1 VNTGGNI
8 VEINGNTKLD
18 ALLKKYPFLVDFLS
32 QLAPEYRRL
41 RNPIM
46 RKTMGKIA
54 TLDRVAALGNFK
66 LEDLL
71 KNIAEEV
78 KSQAN
83 EDLVCVVDDSSDAE
97 LDPEARQQILKE
109 IIKGVHDGE
118 DMKVL
123 KDKFRLLIKDVDPSE
138 ISKME
143 QTLIDEG
150 MPETE
155 VKRLCDV
162 HVEIFKESLE
172 KQEIPEAPP
181 GHPVHTF
188 MQENREAEKIMDEIE
203 EMLKRLGDPP
213 DETVFKDVMTGIQRQ
228 LENLAKIDTHYQ
240 RKENQLFPML
250 EAHDISGPSQV
261 MWGIHDDVRSLL
273 KKASA
278 QLTEGEPTR
287 FVKTLKELIPTTR
300 EMIYKEEHILFPMSL
315 EQLTQSEWKKVRKGE
330 GEIGYSWVKPE
341 GIWPSDTGFD
351 EPEKAP
357 IDMVP
362 GPKKIFL
369 SEGGLSQE
377 QVDLMLIHLP
387 VDITFVDDQ
396 DRVGYYSAG
405 KHRLFPRSP
414 AIIGR
419 HVQKCH
425 PSKSVHVVEK
435 IVGEFKNGN
444 RDSAE
449 FWLRMNERV
458 IHIRY
463 FAVRDSGGNYKGTI
477 EVSQDV
483 TDIQK
488 LEGEKRLLDWE

>member
-1 VNTGGNI
+1 

-18 ALLKKYPFLVDFLS
+18 VLLKKYPFLVDFLAG
-32 QLAPEYRRL
+32 LAPEFKRL

-54 TLDRVAALGNFK
+54 TLDRVAAMGNFK
-66 LEDLL
+66 LDELMKLIVD
-71 KNIAEEV
+71 EV
-78 KSQAN
+78 KEKAS
-83 EDLVCVVDDSSDAE
+83 EDLVCVVDDSSSE
-97 LDPEARQQILKE
+97 VLDPEERKEILKE

-118 DMKVL
+118 DMGVL
-123 KDKFRLLIKDVDPSE
+123 KGKFRMLIKDVDPSE

-162 HVEIFKESLE
+162 HVEIFKEALE
-172 KQEIPEAPP
+172 KHEIPEAPP

-188 MQENREAEKIMDEIE
+188 MQENRAAEEIMDEIE
-203 EMLKRLGDPP
+203 GMLKRIGDPP
-213 DETVFKDVMTGIQRQ
+213 DENIFKDVMTGIQRQ
-228 LENLAKIDTHYQ
+228 LENLAKIDSHYV

-261 MWGIHDDVRSLL
+261 MWGIHDDIRALL
-273 KKASA
+273 KKASEG
-278 QLTEGEPTR
+278 LTQSEPTTI
-287 FVKTLKELIPTTR
+287 VKILKELIPTTR

-315 EQLTQSEWKKVRKGE
+315 EQLTQSEWKKVRSGE

-341 GIWPSDTGFD
+341 GIWPSGTIPDD
-351 EPEKAP
+351 VELESEKVTDP
-357 IDMVP
+357 DQ
-362 GPKKIFL
+362 KKVIL
-369 SEGGLSQE
+369 NQGGLTRE
-377 QVDLMLIHLP
+377 QVNLMLTHLP
-387 VDITFVDDQ
+387 VDITFVDED

-405 KHRLFPRSP
+405 KERIFPRSP

-419 HVQKCH
+419 HVQNCH
-425 PSKSVHVVEK
+425 PPRSVHIVEK
-435 IVGEFKNGN
+435 ILQEFKSGN
-444 RDSAE
+444 RDSSE
-449 FWLRMNERV
+449 FWLQLDGKF

-463 FAVRDSGGNYKGTI
+463 FAVRDSEGNYKGTM
-477 EVSQDV
+477 EVSQDL
-483 TDIQK
+483 TEIKK

>member
-1 VNTGGNI
+1 M
-8 VEINGNTKLD
+8 EINGKTKLD
-18 ALLKKYPFLVDFLS
+18 VLLKKYPFLIDYLS
-32 QLAPEYRRL
+32 GLAPEYKRL

-54 TLDRVAALGNFK
+54 TLDRVAAMGNFK
-66 LEDLL
+66 LEELM
-71 KNIAEEV
+71 KMIADEV
-78 KSQAN
+78 KSQAK

-97 LDPEARQQILKE
+97 LDPEKRQEILKE
-109 IIKGVHDGE
+109 IIKGVHDGV
-118 DMKVL
+118 DMGVL
-123 KDKFRLLIKDVDPSE
+123 KEKFRMLIKDVDPSE

-162 HVEIFKESLE
+162 HVEIFKEALE
-172 KQEIPEAPP
+172 KQEIPEAPQ

-188 MQENREAEKIMDEIE
+188 MQENRAAEKIMDEIE
-203 EMLKRLGDPP
+203 GMLVRLGDPP

-261 MWGIHDDVRSLL
+261 MWGIHDDVRALL

-278 QLTEGEPTR
+278 QLTEGEPTT

-315 EQLTQSEWKKVRKGE
+315 EQLTQSEWKKVRSGE

-341 GIWPSDTGFD
+341 GIWPSESIPDGVG
-351 EPEKAP
+351 EVILEKVTDP
-357 IDMVP
+357 DQ
-362 GPKKIFL
+362 KKVIL
-369 SEGGLSQE
+369 NQGGLTRE
-377 QVDLMLIHLP
+377 QVNLMLTHLP
-387 VDITFVDDQ
+387 VDITFVDEN

-405 KHRLFPRSP
+405 KERIFPRSP

-419 HVQKCH
+419 HVQNCH
-425 PSKSVHVVEK
+425 PPRSVHIVEK
-435 IVGEFKNGN
+435 ILQEFKSGN
-444 RDSAE
+444 RDSSE
-449 FWLRMNERV
+449 FWLQMKGRV

-463 FAVRDSGGNYKGTI
+463 YAVRDSEGNYKGTI

-483 TDIQK
+483 TEIQK

>member
-1 VNTGGNI
+1 M
-8 VEINGNTKLD
+8 EINGSTKLD
-18 ALLKKYPFLVDFLS
+18 VLLKKYPFLVDFLAG
-32 QLAPEYRRL
+32 LTPEFKKL
-41 RNPIM
+41 KNPIM
-46 RKTMGKIA
+46 RRTMVKIA
-54 TLDRVAALGNFK
+54 TLDRVAAMGNFK
-66 LEDLL
+66 LEDLM
-71 KNIAEEV
+71 KKIAEEV
-78 KSQAN
+78 KEKAQD
-83 EDLVCVVDDSSDAE
+83 DLVCVIDDSTSVE
-97 LDPEARQQILKE
+97 LNPEKRQEILKE
-109 IIKGVHDGE
+109 IIKGVHDE
-118 DMKVL
+118 VDMAVL
-123 KDKFRLLIKDVDPSE
+123 KEKFRLLIKDVDPTE

-162 HVEIFKESLE
+162 HVEIFKEALE

-188 MQENREAEKIMDEIE
+188 MQENRAAEKIMDEIE

-228 LENLAKIDTHYQ
+228 LENLAKIDSHYQ

-250 EAHDISGPSQV
+250 EAHEISGPSQV
-261 MWGIHDDVRSLL
+261 MWGIHDDVRGLL
-273 KKASA
+273 KKAS
-278 QLTEGEPTR
+278 QELSSGEPTT

-341 GIWPSDTGFD
+341 GIWPSESISDGVG
-351 EPEKAP
+351 EVILEKVTDP
-357 IDMVP
+357 DQ
-362 GPKKIFL
+362 KKVIL
-369 SEGGLSQE
+369 NEGGLTRE
-377 QVDLMLIHLP
+377 QVNLILTHLP
-387 VDITFVDDQ
+387 VDITFVDEN

-405 KHRLFPRSP
+405 KERIFPRSP

-419 HVQKCH
+419 HVQNCH
-425 PSKSVHVVEK
+425 PPKSVHIVEK
-435 IVGEFKNGN
+435 IVGEFKSGN
-444 RDSAE
+444 RDSSE
-449 FWLRMNERV
+449 FWLQMKERL

-463 FAVRDSGGNYKGTI
+463 FAVRDSEGNYKGTI

-483 TDIQK
+483 TEIQK

>member
-1 VNTGGNI
+1 M
-8 VEINGNTKLD
+8 EINGNTKLD
-18 ALLKKYPFLVDFLS
+18 VLLKKYPFLIEFLAG
-32 QLAPEYRRL
+32 LTPEFKKL
-41 RNPIM
+41 KNPIM

-54 TLDRVAALGNFK
+54 TLDRVAAMGNFK
-66 LEDLL
+66 LEDLM
-71 KNIAEEV
+71 KKIADEV
-78 KSQAN
+78 KEKAS
-83 EDLVCVVDDSSDAE
+83 EDLVCVVDDSPSE
-97 LDPEARQQILKE
+97 VLDPEMRQEILKE

-118 DMKVL
+118 DMGVL
-123 KDKFRLLIKDVDPSE
+123 KEKFRMLIKDVDPSE

-162 HVEIFKESLE
+162 HVEIFKEALE

-188 MQENREAEKIMDEIE
+188 MQENRAAEKIMDEIE

-228 LENLAKIDTHYQ
+228 LENLAKIDSHYQ
-240 RKENQLFPML
+240 RKENQLFPIL

-261 MWGIHDDVRSLL
+261 MWGIHDDIRGLL
-273 KKASA
+273 KKASHE
-278 QLTEGEPTR
+278 LSSGEPTT

-341 GIWPSDTGFD
+341 GIWPSD
-351 EPEKAP
+351 A
-357 IDMVP
+357 
-362 GPKKIFL
+362 L
-369 SEGGLSQE
+369 SEEIEEIEAEKVVDPDQKKVILNQGGLTRE
-377 QVDLMLIHLP
+377 QVNLMLTHLP
-387 VDITFVDDQ
+387 VDITFVDED

-405 KHRLFPRSP
+405 KERIFPRSP

-419 HVQKCH
+419 HVQNCH
-425 PSKSVHVVEK
+425 PPRSVHIVEK
-435 IVGEFKNGN
+435 ILQEFKSGN
-444 RDSAE
+444 RDSSE
-449 FWLRMNERV
+449 FWLQMKGKV

-463 FAVRDSGGNYKGTI
+463 YAVRDSEGNYKGTI

-483 TDIQK
+483 TEIRK

>member
-1 VNTGGNI
+1 M
-8 VEINGNTKLD
+8 EINGNTKLD
-18 ALLKKYPFLVDFLS
+18 GLLKKYPFLIDFLAG
-32 QLAPEYRRL
+32 LAPEFKKL
-41 RNPIM
+41 KNPIM
-46 RKTMGKIA
+46 RKTMVKIA
-54 TLDRVAALGNFK
+54 TLDRVAVMGNFK
-66 LEDLL
+66 LEDLMR
-71 KNIAEEV
+71 KIADEV
-78 KSQAN
+78 KEKAN
-83 EDLVCVVDDSSDAE
+83 EDLVCVMDDSSVTE
-97 LDPEARQQILKE
+97 LSPEDRQEILKD

-118 DMKVL
+118 DMAVL
-123 KDKFRLLIKDVDPSE
+123 KEKFRMLIKDVDPSE

-188 MQENREAEKIMDEIE
+188 MQENRAAEKIMDEIE
-203 EMLKRLGDPP
+203 EMLERLGDPP
-213 DETVFKDVMTGIQRQ
+213 DETAFKDVQTGIQRQ
-228 LENLAKIDTHYQ
+228 LENLAKIDSHYQ
-240 RKENQLFPML
+240 RKENQLFPVL
-250 EAHDISGPSQV
+250 EEHDISGPSQV
-261 MWGIHDDVRSLL
+261 MWGIHDDIRALL
-273 KKASA
+273 KKASHE
-278 QLTEGEPTR
+278 LSSGEPTTI
-287 FVKTLKELIPTTR
+287 VKTLKELIPTTR

-315 EQLTQSEWKKVRKGE
+315 EQLTQKEWKKVRRGE
-330 GEIGYSWVKPE
+330 EEIGYSWVRPE
-341 GIWPSDTGFD
+341 VSWPTDAITD
-351 EPEKAP
+351 ETDKAP

-369 SEGGLSQE
+369 SEGGLTQE
-377 QVDLMLIHLP
+377 QVNLMLTHLP
-387 VDITFVDDQ
+387 IDITFVDEN
-396 DRVGYYSAG
+396 DRVGYYSAS
-405 KHRLFPRSP
+405 KHRIFPRSP

-425 PSKSVHVVEK
+425 PSKSVHVVEN
-435 IVGEFKNGN
+435 ILQEFKSGN
-444 RDSAE
+444 RNLSE
-449 FWLRMNERV
+449 FWLQMKDRL

-463 FAVRDSGGNYKGTI
+463 YAVRDSEGNYKGTI

>member
-1 VNTGGNI
+1 M
-8 VEINGNTKLD
+8 EINGNTKLD
-18 ALLKKYPFLVDFLS
+18 VLLKKYPFLIDFLAG
-32 QLAPEYRRL
+32 LTPEFKKL
-41 RNPIM
+41 RNPVM
-46 RKTMGKIA
+46 RKTMVKIA
-54 TLDRVAALGNFK
+54 TLDRVAAMGNFK
-66 LEDLL
+66 LEDLMR
-71 KNIAEEV
+71 KIADEV
-78 KSQAN
+78 KAQAQ
-83 EDLVCVVDDSSDAE
+83 EDLVCMIEDSSDEE
-97 LDPEARQQILKE
+97 LDSEKRQEILKD

-118 DMKVL
+118 DMTVL
-123 KDKFRLLIKDVDPSE
+123 KEMFRMLIKDVDPSE

-188 MQENREAEKIMDEIE
+188 MQENRAAEKIMDEIE

-213 DETVFKDVMTGIQRQ
+213 DETVFMDVMTGIQRQ
-228 LENLAKIDTHYQ
+228 LENLAKIDSHYQ
-240 RKENQLFPML
+240 RKENQLFPIL

-261 MWGIHDDVRSLL
+261 MWGIHDDIRALL
-273 KKASA
+273 KKAS
-278 QLTEGEPTR
+278 QDLSSGEPTT

-341 GIWPSDTGFD
+341 GIWPSDTISD
-351 EPEKAP
+351 EPDKAP
-357 IDMVP
+357 IEMIP

-369 SEGGLSQE
+369 SEGGLTQE
-377 QVDLMLIHLP
+377 QVNLMLTHLP
-387 VDITFVDDQ
+387 FDITFVDDE

-425 PSKSVHVVEK
+425 PSKSVHIVEK
-435 IVGEFKNGN
+435 IVGEFKSGN
-444 RDSAE
+444 RDSSE
-449 FWLRMNERV
+449 FWLQMKGRV

-463 FAVRDSGGNYKGTI
+463 FAVRDSEGNYKGTI

-483 TDIQK
+483 TEIQK